1 VIVSRLNRVSSVTES
16 SNAPYAVA
24 CPLLR
29 RAELLALA
37 CVGGV
42 QLPNH
47 TLKALSH
54 LPTLSEKHVIRRI
67 DRVLRPTFCCISSSI
82 PTSRR
87 TDLQISCLSRR
98 PAPAANA
105 ESNTGAHKLPLCRP
119 SFHANPRAMH
129 TLPGSNPFCE
139 VDTLQDPVSTMR
151 SPPPHIFHL
160 EPGCTHTSLGLI
172 YTCRATPCEKNLIW
186 VPERCVL
193 PVVGCG
199 WRQQAPFFPTRD
211 RRETPLRKAESNF
224 RTSNVGQGSPW
235 GRPHSSQLIGHE
247 KPWSGRPSSQG
258 QGHETQRAGAI
269 CIQHPRPIS
278 CRRTR
283 TGWSP
288 LLCRQVPS
296 SGL

>member
-1 VIVSRLNRVSSVTES
+1 MIVSRLNRVSSITES
-16 SNAPYAVA
+16 SDAPYAVA

-67 DRVLRPTFCCISSSI
+67 DRVLRPTFCGISSSI

-129 TLPGSNPFCE
+129 TLPGYNPCCE

-172 YTCRATPCEKNLIW
+172 YTCRATPCEII
-186 VPERCVL
+186 
-193 PVVGCG
+193 
-199 WRQQAPFFPTRD
+199 
-211 RRETPLRKAESNF
+211 SNM
-224 RTSNVGQGSPW
+224 G
-235 GRPHSSQLIGHE
+235 
-247 KPWSGRPSSQG
+247 
-258 QGHETQRAGAI
+258 
-269 CIQHPRPIS
+269 
-278 CRRTR
+278 TR
-283 TGWSP
+283 TLRLARRGVWLASTSTF
-288 LLCRQVPS
+288 PS
-296 SGL
+296 NSGQTRNPPQQGRVELSHVKCGAGEPMGTATFITTYSA